1 MHKYSGLSSTP
12 QNVAI
17 VGDDVSA
24 DLGDGAL
31 ELGLYRYLGKL
42 KMRGGWFSYCTS
54 SALLRLTL
62 PYIEKVRTGKYKQG
76 DENKLFSSSPNEEKT
91 RVFDSI
97 VEAIDHVLQ

>member
-1 MHKYSGLSSTP
+1 
-12 QNVAI
+12 
-17 VGDDVSA
+17 
-24 DLGDGAL
+24 
-31 ELGLYRYLGKL
+31 
-42 KMRGGWFSYCTS
+42 
-54 SALLRLTL
+54 L